1 MLFAL
6 DYVDNINVF
15 NESYL
20 KLTSPEHIRSHP
32 CSSIYQLM
40 FIIFKLTYDY
50 HCSFQN
56 VSFSL
61 TEKSTVANRRFSLKK
76 FLEPMIGVS
85 LIVFPFFK
93 NSSKSASDMT
103 CFKGKNNRT

>member
-50 HCSFQN
+50 HCSFRN

-85 LIVFPFFK
+85 LIVFPFFE
-93 NSSKSASDMT
+93 NSSKSVSDMT

>member
-85 LIVFPFFK
+85 LIVFPFFE
-93 NSSKSASDMT
+93 NSSKSVSDMT

>member
-20 KLTSPEHIRSHP
+20 KLTSPDHIRSHP

-85 LIVFPFFK
+85 LIVFPFFE
-93 NSSKSASDMT
+93 NSSKSVSDMT